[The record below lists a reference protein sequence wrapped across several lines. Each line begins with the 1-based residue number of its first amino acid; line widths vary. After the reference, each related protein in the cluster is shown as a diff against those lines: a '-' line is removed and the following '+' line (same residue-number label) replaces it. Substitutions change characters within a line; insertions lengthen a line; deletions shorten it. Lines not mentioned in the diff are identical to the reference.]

1 MTESEQPDVRR
12 RHGPE
17 RELGQEERELTQEE
31 RALEAIWAIG
41 AGADPTAEAFRLSN
55 EFTDRQ
61 TARFWAWLRRRKP

>member
-1 MTESEQPDVRR
+1 MTESEQPDVSR
-12 RHGPE
+12 RHGP
-17 RELGQEERELTQEE
+17 ERELTQEE

-61 TARFWAWLRRRKP
+61 TARFWAWLRRRRP